1 MPQRRKKV
9 LKDIKITH
17 AFFNQVDSSL
27 CQCCS
32 DESHHHAF
40 RAVNPGDSGNGK
52 FIEFGPG
59 RNPLIPSLHEID
71 DGIGDTTSSSAPAK
85 IAKEQYKKLTH
96 AQKQELKAAVDTQP
110 AISKPQAITRAL
122 QLAQKQVTDAPA
134 IDKQSQPTTACSLDN
149 LDEVAETYDHICSR
163 YKAEE
168 ERIMA
173 KITEVVGDLAV
184 TASDPDRSRTD
195 RLAAELDIN
204 VWNIHSKLNTPLS
217 SMVRQTQ
224 LFNLEKRFGCVKE
237 KCQALA
243 NQVLANQALANDD
256 KKCSGEEVPVKWS
269 LSSQQKWNN
278 PSKLV
283 ETASKPRKKKAK
295 KRLAGIEAVDQIQR
309 NIKLAIDEF
318 QELKETIRN
327 AETPIKLPDLPAS
340 FTYAGVPVPRDIP
353 DDIRQRYFDVEFAY
367 ANIGGFEEFKGLEGE
382 ALERLIP
389 VSDMLEIWA
398 NASDEVWYVHPEAIL
413 TCSVPKSAAN
423 EAFLDMA
430 LVSLSDTISSR
441 YSNVKS
447 VC

>member
-9 LKDIKITH
+9 LNDIKLTH
-17 AFFNQVDSSL
+17 AFFNQVDSRVDSSL
-27 CQCCS
+27 CQCCG

-40 RAVNPGDSGNGK
+40 RAVNRGDSDNGK
-52 FIEFGPG
+52 FIELGPG
-59 RNPLIPSLHEID
+59 RNPLIPFLHEID
-71 DGIGDTTSSSAPAK
+71 DGIGDTTSSAVPA
-85 IAKEQYKKLTH
+85 IIGKEQYKKLTH
-96 AQKQELKAAVDTQP
+96 AQKQEVQAAVDTQP
-110 AISKPQAITRAL
+110 AISKPQAITRAT
-122 QLAQKQVTDAPA
+122 QLTHKQATDAPA
-134 IDKQSQPTTACSLDN
+134 IDKQSQPTTASFNLDN
-149 LDEVAETYDHICSR
+149 LDEVAETYDQICSR

-173 KITEVVGDLAV
+173 KLTEVVGDLAV
-184 TASDPDRSRTD
+184 TASDPDLSRTD

-204 VWNIHSKLNTPLS
+204 VWNIHSKLNIPLS
-217 SMVRQTQ
+217 SMVRQSQ
-224 LFNLEKRFGCVKE
+224 LFNTEKRFGCVQE

-243 NQVLANQALANDD
+243 KEA

-269 LSSQQKWNN
+269 LSSQQKWNF

-283 ETASKPRKKKAK
+283 ESASKPRKKKAK
-295 KRLAGIEAVDQIQR
+295 KRLVGIEAVDQIQR
-309 NIKLAIDEF
+309 NIKLAIEEF

-367 ANIGGFEEFKGLEGE
+367 ADVLGFEKFMGSRGE
-382 ALERLIP
+382 ASERFTRVHEI
-389 VSDMLEIWA
+389 LEIWA
-398 NASDEVWYVHPEAIL
+398 YASDEVWYVQPEAIL
-413 TCSVPKSAAN
+413 TCSVSKSAAD